1 MKIVQVIP
9 VFKMAGAEIM
19 CENLIYELLHLGNQV
34 TAVSLYSETSDI
46 TKRLE
51 QHGVCIHYLGKHSGF
66 DPSLFK
72 KLSKI
77 FKDEQPDIIHTH
89 LYASKYVFPCAA
101 KLHIGV
107 VHTIHNLAHKDNSR
121 SGRLINK
128 FYFKHGNVTPVA
140 LGTAVKESIIR
151 EYGLK
156 ESDIPTVCNGIDLSK
171 CIIKTDYSID
181 GNFKILHIGRF
192 SEQKNHYGLIRA
204 FDKFHSKHN
213 NSELWL
219 IGDGETKKE
228 TEEYVGEHGLSSC
241 VSFVGLSD
249 NVFPYLASC
258 DIFALPSLYEG
269 VPMTLIE
276 AMGSGLP
283 IVASPVGGVC
293 DMLNRNSSLLVRP
306 DIDEIA
312 DAFEAYYSDEELRK
326 RHGHEALKLSAA
338 FSAEQMARNY
348 SEVYRRRYQNGKT

>member
-9 VFKMAGAEIM
+9 AFKVAGAEIM
-19 CENLIYELLHLGNQV
+19 CENLINELLRFGNQV
-34 TAVSLYSETSDI
+34 TAVSLYNETSDI
-46 TKRLE
+46 TKRLDE
-51 QHGVCIHYLGKHSGF
+51 CGVRIHYLGKRSGF

-72 KLSKI
+72 KLTKI

-107 VHTIHNLAHKDNSR
+107 IHTIHNLAHKDNSR
-121 SGRLINK
+121 SGRIINK

-140 LGTAVKESIIR
+140 LSTVIKESIMQ

-156 ESDIPTVCNGIDLSK
+156 ESSISTVCNGIDLSK
-171 CIIKTDYSID
+171 CIIKTNYGIE

-204 FDKFHSKHN
+204 FDKFHSKHG

-228 TEEYVGEHGLSSC
+228 TEEYVFEHRLSSC
-241 VSFVGLSD
+241 VNFVGISD
-249 NVFPYLASC
+249 NVFPYLAAC

-293 DMLNRNSSLLVRP
+293 DMLSGSSSLLVRP
-306 DIDEIA
+306 NVDEIA
-312 DAFEAYYSDEELRK
+312 DAFEAYCSDEELRK
-326 RHGHEALKLSAA
+326 RHGHEALKLSVA

-348 SEVYRRRYQNGKT
+348 SEVYRHRYQNGKT